1 MPHPLIVRLLRNR
14 ASFYQELLERLPWEK
29 LRGEIAHAATN
40 LPELSPP
47 ASDVVT
53 EAEEASS
60 PLLLALQL
68 DEWLKKDDIGVP
80 RARRIISVESALD
93 EACHLE
99 RVGILLC
106 SALSEAKTED
116 SENLRLIR
124 SAHTRAFL
132 ALCELRDRLE
142 YHRLTLLNLCM
153 TSENNRLG

>member
-1 MPHPLIVRLLRNR
+1 LPHPLIVRLLRNR
-14 ASFYQELLERLPWEK
+14 ASFYQELLERLPWER
-29 LRGEIAHAATN
+29 LRSEIAHAATN
-40 LPELSPP
+40 SPDLAPP
-47 ASDVVT
+47 ASDAGPEVDRVP
-53 EAEEASS
+53 SS
-60 PLLLALQL
+60 LLSALQL

-116 SENLRLIR
+116 SENLRLIK

-142 YHRLTLLNLCM
+142 YHRLTLPNFSMIL
-153 TSENNRLG
+153 EK

>member
-1 MPHPLIVRLLRNR
+1 M
-14 ASFYQELLERLPWEK
+14 ERLPWEK
-29 LRGEIAHAATN
+29 LRREIAYAAMN

-53 EAEEASS
+53 ETEEASS
-60 PLLLALQL
+60 PLLSALQL
-68 DEWLKKDDIGVP
+68 DEWLKKDGIGVA

-106 SALSEAKTED
+106 SALSEAESED
-116 SENLRLIR
+116 SENLRLVEA
-124 SAHTRAFL
+124 AHSRAFL

-142 YHRLTLLNLCM
+142 YHRMTLLNPCM
-153 TSENNRLG
+153 ISENNHLG